1 MRSRKGIALL
11 TALALLVLIS
21 GAAIEL
27 TAAAKP
33 RRIAVA
39 AVLDRAEL
47 DAAATAGIEHARAV
61 LSHLTQV
68 GAMQSLRDPTR
79 VLDAWSAVDSMVLRS
94 SLGDETE
101 YRAELR
107 DAGARLN
114 LNTASEEQLRQCFIA
129 LRIDARRADRL
140 AQAIADW
147 RDADQLKRANGA
159 ERSDYLRDGRA
170 VFPDDGPFAAVAM
183 LRFVMGLND
192 SLYRI
197 VLPYVSTFGSG
208 RVDLNAAARPVLIG
222 LPGMTEESVT
232 ALLRYRQHGRRVTDL
247 NRFADELSPPARQ
260 RLRDAMQQLRAM
272 TVLEP
277 REIHVASESWRR
289 GAITH
294 VRIDAIIS
302 RDDEGRVVWRRVSP

>member
-1 MRSRKGIALL
+1 MRSRRGIALF

-33 RRIAVA
+33 RRITVA

-47 DAAATAGIEHARAV
+47 DAAATAGIEHARAK
-61 LSHLTQV
+61 LSQLTRV

-79 VLDAWSAVDSMVLRS
+79 VLDAWTAAEGMVIGS
-94 SLGDETE
+94 SLGDDFEF
-101 YRAELR
+101 RVALH

-114 LNTASEEQLRQCFIA
+114 VNAASEDQLRQ
-129 LRIDARRADRL
+129 LLVSLGIDARRADRL
-140 AQAIADW
+140 AEAIADW
-147 RDADQLKRANGA
+147 RDGDQLRRANGA
-159 ERSDYLRDGRA
+159 ERGDYLRDGRGML
-170 VFPDDGPFAAVAM
+170 PDDGPFASVAM
-183 LRFVMGLND
+183 LRFVMGMND
-192 SLYRI
+192 SLYRV

-208 RVDLNAAARPVLIG
+208 RVDVNAAPRAVLIG
-222 LPGMTEESVT
+222 LPGMTEESVA
-232 ALLRYRQHGRRVTDL
+232 ALLRYRQQGRRVTDL
-247 NRFADELSPPARQ
+247 NRFADELSPSARQ
-260 RLRDAMQQLRAM
+260 RLRATMQQLQAL

-289 GAITH
+289 GTIARLR
-294 VRIDAIIS
+294 VDAIIS